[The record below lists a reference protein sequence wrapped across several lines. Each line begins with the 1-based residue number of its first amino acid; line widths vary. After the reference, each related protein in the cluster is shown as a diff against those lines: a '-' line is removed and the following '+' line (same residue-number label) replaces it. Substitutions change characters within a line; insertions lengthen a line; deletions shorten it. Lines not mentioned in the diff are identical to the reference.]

1 MAPKSRNCRD
11 MCQMSRTHGD
21 SCAMKQDCSIV
32 SGRGSNVQ
40 GTRVENKRDSMMT
53 TGQSVL
59 PEGQDEEGR
68 EKRKRND
75 ATGSCDAI
83 AEEGASKE
91 SSGDEVLHAATSGG
105 RGRGGAGRVLS
116 GEMKRCKHQ
125 TKAMKLV
132 CLEAWHIKYLR

>member
-1 MAPKSRNCRD
+1 
-11 MCQMSRTHGD
+11 
-21 SCAMKQDCSIV
+21 V
-32 SGRGSNVQ
+32 
-40 GTRVENKRDSMMT
+40 VENKRDSMMT

-125 TKAMKLV
+125 TKATKLV

>member
-11 MCQMSRTHGD
+11 MCQTSRTHGD

-32 SGRGSNVQ
+32 SGRGAAVR
-40 GTRVENKRDSMMT
+40 GTRLENKRDSMMT

-59 PEGQDEEGR
+59 PERKEEAN
-68 EKRKRND
+68 RKRLD

-83 AEEGASKE
+83 AEKGASQE
-91 SSGDEVLHAATSGG
+91 SSGDVLHAPASGG
-105 RGRGGAGRVLS
+105 RGRGGGGRVLS

-125 TKAMKLV
+125 TKEMKLV